1 MNHDQVLAAIR
12 AMTYKYDARNPASI
26 GRRSQYKVGWADASA
41 GETTYTESTLDR
53 LTWRNLGYRLGR
65 QLGPRDDDEIG
76 ETFDFLAEKLQDDLA
91 ERRTWLLVWNPGRW
105 PWKNLDE
112 RIDRVANGGDFVE
125 PWSVGVTKRIKP
137 GDRLFLIKLGA
148 EPRGIIGS
156 GWAKSSPEPSPHW
169 DPAQQAKGKTAL
181 YVDFLF
187 DALLDP
193 SDDSFPFE
201 RLQEGIYQRAHWTP
215 QASGVTIAADV
226 AVQLEADWERHV
238 GEVLA
243 GSQNPLPEE
252 VPAGKHYFEGSVTQ
266 VSVNVY
272 ERSKQA
278 RADCVKHHGV
288 SCAVCGVN
296 FGAKYGDLG
305 VDFIH
310 VHHLKPLSEIG
321 GAYALDPVLDLR
333 PVCPNCHAMIHR
345 RVPALTIEEL
355 RARLSV

>member
-1 MNHDQVLAAIR
+1 M
-12 AMTYKYDARNPASI
+12 
-26 GRRSQYKVGWADASA
+26 
-41 GETTYTESTLDR
+41 
-53 LTWRNLGYRLGR
+53 
-65 QLGPRDDDEIG
+65 
-76 ETFDFLAEKLQDDLA
+76 
-91 ERRTWLLVWNPGRW
+91 
-105 PWKNLDE
+105 DE

-296 FGAKYGDLG
+296 FGAK
-305 VDFIH
+305 
-310 VHHLKPLSEIG
+310 
-321 GAYALDPVLDLR
+321 
-333 PVCPNCHAMIHR
+333 
-345 RVPALTIEEL
+345 
-355 RARLSV
+355 